1 MSIKSSSQIS
11 LTDLTDAYSIL
22 LTSETY
28 TFAGE
33 FTGAQPGL
41 TCTTKV
47 VAYCGSNQC
56 TNVNVGTIECPT
68 GISATITDNGGVS
81 PTITFTTTSIVTDSC
96 EATIP
101 ITVDG
106 VTISK
111 MFSFSVAMSAD
122 SAALDDLTERV
133 SQTEVDLD
141 NKVTKGTVS
150 SEISQ
155 EDGIITIS
163 GERLIVDTTNLKIS
177 KEGNIDCSNINITGG
192 CIDMDTLDKNNPNII
207 LRSKYYEITEGD
219 NMVHDNYETSIG
231 PGTITLT
238 HAYTTGGD
246 PRTLFIGPSEIN
258 ITIFGETVVST
269 PLYISDR
276 RLYIENLIDANANQS
291 IVIYRDMQIVDN
303 RGLGVS
309 GNITAM
315 GTVTGTNLRTI
326 NSTVRMW
333 DDTEGGHIS
342 ISSPNGVHYEMDAYD
357 DNFRIVCIKD
367 GRVPGYLKILND
379 GTLLSSGRIISQHP
393 DGLRITWSNIGFLT
407 RFDGSNAY
415 FLFTNANDPFGNWTA
430 ARPLILSQD
439 GSGQIGSVIHSRGSI
454 TSVVNINA
462 SGQVTANILYAK
474 TIIRSTLISRTDTAD
489 NGYVNF
495 VNTSNSAYAPIRA
508 GGFTNMSSEKTK
520 EHINDMT
527 IDEARKLLDID
538 VISFDYKE
546 NFGGKK
552 DNFGVLAEQVISH
565 IPYVV
570 DNPEE
575 YDENSFDESK
585 GIDQPLMG
593 VDYIKFVPY
602 LIKMIQIQQKEI
614 EDLKSVMEVK

>member
-1 MSIKSSSQIS
+1 MAIKSSTQIS
-11 LTDLTDAYSIL
+11 LTDITDAYSIT
-22 LTSETY
+22 LTSEAY
-28 TFAGE
+28 TFTGE
-33 FTGAQPGL
+33 STGAQPGL
-41 TCTTKV
+41 SCTTQV
-47 VAYCGSNQC
+47 VAYCGSSPC
-56 TNVNVGTIECPT
+56 TNVNIGAIQCPI
-68 GISATITDNGGVS
+68 GISATVTDNGTVS
-81 PTITFTTTSIVTDSC
+81 PTITFTTTEVITDSC
-96 EATIP
+96 EAVIP
-101 ITVDG
+101 ISVND
-106 VTISK
+106 VTINK
-111 MFSFSVAMSAD
+111 KFSFSVAMSAD

-163 GERLIVDTTNLKIS
+163 GDRLIVDTTNLNIS
-177 KEGNIDCSNINITGG
+177 QDGAVECSSMDITGGRISLSSDSTVPLIDVTYITPTHNNKTYLSGTSLYTNVNGVRITDFDLSAGILHISDPTGSVCTSITREVVDAPNIVAAHNITGAT
-192 CIDMDTLDKNNPNII
+192 ISAHSSMNIY
-207 LRSKYYEITEGD
+207 K
-219 NMVHDNYETSIG
+219 
-231 PGTITLT
+231 PGS
-238 HAYTTGGD
+238 
-246 PRTLFIGPSEIN
+246 FSE
-258 ITIFGETVVST
+258 
-269 PLYISDR
+269 
-276 RLYIENLIDANANQS
+276 DAIRIWA
-291 IVIYRDMQIVDN
+291 
-303 RGLGVS
+303 
-309 GNITAM
+309 
-315 GTVTGTNLRTI
+315 
-326 NSTVRMW
+326 
-333 DDTEGGHIS
+333 DTEGGNIS
-342 ISSPNGVHYEMDAYD
+342 IWSPNGVQYQMDAFD
-357 DNFRIVCIKD
+357 DNFRIFCIKN
-367 GRVPGYLKILND
+367 GGLSAYLQLLND
-379 GTLLSSGRIISQHP
+379 GTLLSPGRIISQHP
-393 DGLRITWSNIGFLT
+393 DGLRIIYNNIGFFT
-407 RFDGSNAY
+407 RFDGVNTY
-415 FLFTNANDPFGNWTA
+415 FMFTNANDPFGGYSA

-454 TSVVNINA
+454 TSVVNVNA
-462 SGQVTANILYAK
+462 SGQVTANTLYAH
-474 TIIRSTLISRTDTAD
+474 TIIRSSLISRTDTAD

-520 EHINDMT
+520 EHISDMT

-570 DNPEE
+570 DKPEE